1 MHSYNYEKRKV
12 RKKCKIRKYFKK
24 YTKILLRFL
33 LTIKIIPKTQLAD
46 LQNDFYEI
54 QQTKVTKAAKITK

>member
-1 MHSYNYEKRKV
+1 MQN
-12 RKKCKIRKYFKK
+12 KKIFQKIHENI
-24 YTKILLRFL
+24 TVIPLKIKIIII
-33 LTIKIIPKTQLAD
+33 IKIIPKTELAD